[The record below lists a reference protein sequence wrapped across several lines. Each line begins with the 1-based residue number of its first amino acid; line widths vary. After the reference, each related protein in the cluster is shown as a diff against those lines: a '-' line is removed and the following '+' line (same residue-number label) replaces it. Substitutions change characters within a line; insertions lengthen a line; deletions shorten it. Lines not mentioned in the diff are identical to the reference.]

1 MAKTTTKKKAK
12 RLARNKNKAV
22 KHTRAQREHFKA
34 LQREQRRRAK
44 AMKGRV
50 AKNCG

>member
-1 MAKTTTKKKAK
+1 MDKPTSKKKAK
-12 RLARNKNKAV
+12 HKARGRVKAV
-22 KHTRAQREHFKA
+22 ANAKTRREHFKA
-34 LQREQRRRAK
+34 LQREERRRVK